1 MLVAVSI
8 AGTAACASENESPC
22 REFETAYNAE
32 VSGTTPGQSGDAF
45 ATRLSYL
52 SRSVSIAA
60 KDAMGETKSL
70 LSEIFLQE
78 MKYDRA
84 LREGAGTSTTNA
96 IKDQFRGAV
105 TDLGQACESEGHPL
119 RLTAD
124 WSS

>member
-8 AGTAACASENESPC
+8 AGTAACASENESPY

-32 VSGTTPGQSGDAF
+32 VSGTAPGQSGDVF
-45 ATRLSYL
+45 ATRMWYL
-52 SRSVSIAA
+52 SRSVSSAA

-84 LREGAGTSTTNA
+84 LREGAGTSTTSA
-96 IKDQFRGAV
+96 KGSISGRGQS
-105 TDLGQACESEGHPL
+105 LGTRL
-119 RLTAD
+119 RE
-124 WSS
+124 